1 MKFCEGEL
9 PMGQVCV
16 VVGVG
21 PGVGIAVARRFGL
34 AGFRVALVARRAD
47 KLAAYVDE
55 LARENIEGS
64 AFVADAERPETV
76 ADAIHKI
83 TADVGAPNVLVYNA
97 AVVRAASPAN
107 LGVDAL
113 LRDLKV
119 DVGSALV
126 AAQKVLP
133 DMIAR
138 GSGTL
143 LFTGGG
149 LALEPWPDVA
159 SLAVGKSGLR
169 ALAICFAKELAP
181 KGIHAATVTIAGVV
195 RRGSSLDPDKIA
207 ENYYELHQQARD
219 AWETERILR

>member
-1 MKFCEGEL
+1 MSN
-9 PMGQVCV
+9 VCV

-21 PGVGIAVARRFGL
+21 PGVGIAVARRFGR
-34 AGFRVALVARRAD
+34 AGFRVALIARRAD
-47 KLAAYVDE
+47 KLAGYVDE
-55 LARENIEGS
+55 LTKEGVEAT

-76 ADAIHKI
+76 ADAMHKI
-83 TADVGAPNVLVYNA
+83 AADVGEPTVLVYNA
-97 AVVRAASPAN
+97 AIVRAASPAN

-113 LRDLKV
+113 MRDLKV

-133 DMIAR
+133 AMIAR

-149 LALEPWPDVA
+149 LALDPWPDVA

-169 ALAICFAKELAP
+169 ALALCFAKELAP

-195 RRGSSLDPDKIA
+195 KKGSSLDPLRIA
-207 ENYYELHQQARD
+207 DIYFELHEQARD
-219 AWETERILR
+219 AWEVERVLR